1 MGEDLG
7 DIKGVSGGESR
18 CEKRVNSV
26 LGSEELSGFAFWVMK
41 GEGSW
46 WSSWHTWVFGIEECS
61 IHSHLENVVSGELW
75 ASNLSV
81 ISGNASEEW
90 DDFLISIDFEV
101 VVDGGINKGLASGN
115 SLVEDLWDD

>member
-1 MGEDLG
+1 
-7 DIKGVSGGESR
+7 
-18 CEKRVNSV
+18 
-26 LGSEELSGFAFWVMK
+26 
-41 GEGSW
+41 
-46 WSSWHTWVFGIEECS
+46 
-61 IHSHLENVVSGELW
+61 LENVVSGELW